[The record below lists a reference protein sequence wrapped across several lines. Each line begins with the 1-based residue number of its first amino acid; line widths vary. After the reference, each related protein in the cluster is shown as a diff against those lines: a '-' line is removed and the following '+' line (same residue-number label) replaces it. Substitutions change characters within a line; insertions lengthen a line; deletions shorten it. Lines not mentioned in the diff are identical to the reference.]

1 MPGSCHPSARAAIV
15 HLRTAP
21 PARLA
26 TLALLLVVAALGGC
40 ATYRL
45 DVPRR
50 ASYVLPAN
58 ADTAIARALKP
69 ALDAHPGES
78 AFSLL
83 QYGSL
88 AFLSR
93 AALADLAER
102 SLDVQYYIYETDE
115 SGVVLADRLLAAARR
130 GVRVRLLVD
139 DNNLAHSEDR
149 LATLAGQPNF
159 EIRVFNPYRN
169 RVRWMRPLE
178 FATGFGRVQR
188 RMHNK
193 IFAVDGQLAVI
204 GGRNIGDN
212 YFDLHRGVNFSDLEV
227 LAAGPVAHAADT
239 SFDEYWNSAWAV
251 PIEAFLKRT
260 PTAAEADVV
269 ADEIA
274 AQAGLSGDV
283 RESYGPVQEQMR
295 ALVLGAEFEYWGEAE
310 VIADPPEKVD
320 DSHRSAS
327 PLLARVY
334 SLWRAARSEVLVE
347 SAYFVPLRA
356 GADLIAERARAGI
369 RVALLTNSLAS
380 TDVVPVHAGYA
391 KRRRELLVAGV
402 ELYEFQAEARQRPGE
417 RRYFRRMSG
426 GASLHSKVMVIDR
439 TLTWVGSFNI
449 DPRSALLNTELAV
462 LVKCPALAE
471 ATAAVVEADL
481 APDRAWR
488 LSLDPPHS
496 RAGRLIWTGLRDG
509 SVVHLTGEPGA
520 THWQRFVAE
529 AMRWIPGLDH
539 FL

>member
-1 MPGSCHPSARAAIV
+1 MAGA
-15 HLRTAP
+15 LAP
-21 PARLA
+21 PSCRVAR
-26 TLALLLVVAALGGC
+26 TLAALVFLALSGC

-45 DVPRR
+45 DAPRP
-50 ASYVLPAN
+50 ASYGVPAN
-58 ADTAIARALKP
+58 ADSAIGNALAP
-69 ALDAHPGES
+69 TLAAHPGES
-78 AFSLL
+78 GFALL
-83 QYGSL
+83 QYGAL

-102 SLDVQYYIYETDE
+102 SLDVQYYIYEADE
-115 SGVVLADRLLAAARR
+115 SGLVLADRLLAAARR

-139 DNNLAHSEDR
+139 DNNLVRSEDR

-169 RVRWMRPLE
+169 RVRWMRPVELV
-178 FATGFGRVQR
+178 TSFGRVQR

-212 YFDLHRGVNFSDLEV
+212 YFDLHRGVNFSDLEL
-227 LAAGPVAHAADT
+227 LAAGPVAFAAEA
-239 SFDEYWNSAWAV
+239 SFDEYWNSPWAV
-251 PIEAFLKRT
+251 PIEAFLKRM

-269 ADEIA
+269 ATEIA
-274 AQAGLSGDV
+274 TQAAGTGDV
-283 RESYGPVQEQMR
+283 RESYGPVLADMR
-295 ALVLGAEFEYWGEAE
+295 ERVLGARFEYWGEAE
-310 VIADPPEKVD
+310 LVADSPDKIDESRRTP
-320 DSHRSAS
+320 S
-327 PLLARVY
+327 PLLTRVY
-334 SLWRAARSEVLVE
+334 GLCRSARSEVLVE
-347 SAYFVPLRA
+347 SAYLVPLRA
-356 GADLIAERARAGI
+356 GADLIAERARTGL

-391 KRRRELLVAGV
+391 KRRRELLAAGV
-402 ELYEFQAEARQRPGE
+402 ELYEFQAEARRRPGE

-439 TLTWVGSFNI
+439 SLTWVGSFNI

-462 LVKCPALAE
+462 LVKSPALAE
-471 ATAAVVEADL
+471 ATAALVEADI

-488 LSLDPPHS
+488 LSLEPPGK
-496 RAGRLIWTGLRDG
+496 RTGRMIWSGERDG
-509 SVVHLTGEPGA
+509 QIVHLTGEPGA
-520 THWQRFVAE
+520 THWQRFVAG
-529 AMRWIPGLDH
+529 AMRWLPGLDH